1 MATVTFL
8 GPFPERRSPCSRV
21 DDFTRG
27 VPREVS
33 QAWIDENRTRLP
45 NSHWLI
51 EGDEP
56 VTQDED
62 RDGVP
67 DSGWRRK
74 DIIQW
79 LGAYNAKPKG
89 YATKTQLLD
98 IVGALLNP
106 DRVEEV
112 EDLTEAPVEEE
123 EEPNAESNLEE
134 GGPSGQDEGE

>member
-8 GPFPERRSPCSRV
+8 GPFPERRSPCNRV
-21 DDFTRG
+21 NDFIRG
-27 VPREVS
+27 APREVS
-33 QAWIDENRTRLP
+33 QAWIDENRLRLP
-45 NSHWLI
+45 NSHWCI

-56 VTQDED
+56 VTQDEGG
-62 RDGVP
+62 DGVP

-74 DIIQW
+74 DIIKW
-79 LGAYNAKPKG
+79 LGIYNAQPKG

-98 IVGALLNP
+98 IVDALLNP

-123 EEPNAESNLEE
+123 EEPDVESNLEE
-134 GGPSGQDEGE
+134 GEPFGQDEGE